1 MILKK
6 FRFAP
11 KEDADPFLFEE
22 KFKSA
27 SNEDADPFLFEKKFK
42 SASNEDAN
50 PFLFEEKFRSA
61 SNEDANL
68 PLFEEKFRFASVRGP
83 FLVAQS
89 CVVRWSDDLT
99 RPRFNSGSCVRN
111 STLGHMV
118 QWLPAYF

>member
-11 KEDADPFLFEE
+11 KEYADPFLLEE

-27 SNEDADPFLFEKKFK
+27 SNEDAD
-42 SASNEDAN
+42 

>member
-27 SNEDADPFLFEKKFK
+27 SNEDADPFLFEEKFK

-50 PFLFEEKFRSA
+50 PFLFKEKFRSA
-61 SNEDANL
+61 S
-68 PLFEEKFRFASVRGP
+68 VQGP
-83 FLVAQS
+83 FLVAQP

-118 QWLPAYF
+118 QWLLAYF

>member
-27 SNEDADPFLFEKKFK
+27 SNEDADPFLFEEKFR

-68 PLFEEKFRFASVRGP
+68 SLFEEKFRSASVRGP
-83 FLVAQS
+83 FLVAQPY
-89 CVVRWSDDLT
+89 VVRWSDDLT
-99 RPRFNSGSCVRN
+99 RPKFCSGSCVRN

-118 QWLPAYF
+118 QWLLAYF